1 MVSKR
6 RKARDE
12 SSVWSDRC
20 CELKRINSA
29 RFVWKKKRN
38 WIQCGRVLPLSSSP
52 ARELIELDAFVAAVG
67 YHEEVVPGPY
77 HPREP
82 DEECRIHAQNCTRNR
97 NVSNYRIYVETA
109 NLRHGN
115 PHYVPPVILP
125 DIISGGLLVSA
136 TLCKFKQDERFR
148 LSEGWQLEIKARAAT
163 NYTTSC
169 PIWTSVILQP
179 HAAPSDHLFF

>member
-1 MVSKR
+1 
-6 RKARDE
+6 
-12 SSVWSDRC
+12 
-20 CELKRINSA
+20 
-29 RFVWKKKRN
+29 
-38 WIQCGRVLPLSSSP
+38 
-52 ARELIELDAFVAAVG
+52 VG

-179 HAAPSDHLFF
+179 HAAPSDHLFFFKDFRQTSHQQPANNTFLSEQISTSHQANEQDVYLYIRKLGNGMCISLCY

>member
-1 MVSKR
+1 
-6 RKARDE
+6 
-12 SSVWSDRC
+12 
-20 CELKRINSA
+20 
-29 RFVWKKKRN
+29 
-38 WIQCGRVLPLSSSP
+38 
-52 ARELIELDAFVAAVG
+52 VG

-148 LSEGWQLEIKARAAT
+148 LSEGWHLEIKACAAT

-179 HAAPSDHLFF
+179 HAAPSDHLFFERFSTNQPPTTSQQYFSLRTNQHQPPGKRTGCIPLHQKAGQQYVYFFVLLDDSM